1 MPSFRPRSRKKRLSP
16 IEEVNENNYS
26 LSNIELNNNVNV
38 KRIKA
43 RNSVTAKKVKPRPRT
58 KTEKILEQN
67 VSTLELNKSKSRP
80 VPRTVKRFRSSL
92 TGKLL
97 TIPPK
102 KSLQTI
108 NNPSLPIFSKSLP
121 PRPSHKP
128 QHNFINTNE
137 LKGIKMTN
145 DTVMNNYKKW
155 DIVKI
160 KVKGKMLYGK
170 IIYIKKDKMND
181 ENNIIE
187 VECSPEFSNYMLSKI
202 GLKSIYKKNYD
213 MTSKIIKR
221 YVGVKEIR
229 HNILP
234 SHKAAEQDR
243 EKLLEILLTSKTPIN
258 AKLLPYVHKPR
269 EFKKM
274 YSMNILGTEI

>member
-1 MPSFRPRSRKKRLSP
+1 MQSRFRQRRYKLNTIK
-16 IEEVNENNYS
+16 EVNENNINYS
-26 LSNIELNNNVNV
+26 LSNIQLNNNVKV

-121 PRPSHKP
+121 PRPTHKP
-128 QHNFINTNE
+128 QHNYLNKNE
-137 LKGIKMTN
+137 LKGIQMN
-145 DTVMNNYKKW
+145 SPMNNYDKW

-160 KVKGKMLYGK
+160 KVKGKPIYGK
-170 IIYIKKDKMND
+170 IIFIQQDKM
-181 ENNIIE
+181 NNIIE
-187 VECSPEFSNYMLSKI
+187 VECSPEFSNYMISKI
-202 GLKSIYKKNYD
+202 GLKSIYEKTYD
-213 MTSKIIKR
+213 ISSKIKKR
-221 YVGVKEIR
+221 YVGIKEIR
-229 HNILP
+229 DNIMP
-234 SHKAAEQDR
+234 SYKAAEQDR
-243 EKLLEILLTSKTPIN
+243 IKLLEKLLSSKMPIDP
-258 AKLLPYVHKPR
+258 KLLPIIHNPN

-274 YSMNILGTEI
+274 YTMANLGTEF

>member
-1 MPSFRPRSRKKRLSP
+1 MQSRFRQRRYKLNTIK
-16 IEEVNENNYS
+16 EVNENNINYS
-26 LSNIELNNNVNV
+26 LSNIQLNNNVKV

-121 PRPSHKP
+121 PRPTHKP

-137 LKGIKMTN
+137 LKGIQMN
-145 DTVMNNYKKW
+145 SPMNNYNKW
-155 DIVKI
+155 DIVKMKI
-160 KVKGKMLYGK
+160 NGKPIYGK
-170 IIYIKKDKMND
+170 IIFIQQDKMND
-181 ENNIIE
+181 DNNIIE

-202 GLKSIYKKNYD
+202 GLKSIYEKTYD
-213 MTSKIIKR
+213 ISSKIKKR
-221 YVGVKEIR
+221 YVGIKEIR
-229 HNILP
+229 HNIMP
-234 SHKAAEQDR
+234 SYKAAEQDR
-243 EKLLEILLTSKTPIN
+243 EKLLEKLLTSKMPIDP
-258 AKLLPYVHKPR
+258 KLLPIIHNPN

-274 YSMNILGTEI
+274 YTMANLGTEF